1 MGLEDKISQK
11 DKELMEAIKSSNLS
25 EEELKIILSQDHV
38 PKKIKEYSFSG
49 KGKIKFGIIG
59 DTHIGSDKFDEGL
72 FKASGDIF
80 RKEGVKNVYHAGD
93 ILEGMSGRPGHIFE
107 LSQIGFSQQIK
118 YAEKLFKE
126 NYKDLEIYAITGNH
140 DDWFKSKNNA
150 GINVGEELEKRL
162 SNFHYLGE
170 NEAVVN
176 INGVKVMLFHPND
189 GTAYATSYKIQKLA
203 ESFEGGKKPHILI
216 EGHYHKALYA
226 FIRNI
231 HCFESGT
238 LCSQTQF
245 MRGKKISAHKGFFI
259 VELEASKNGIES
271 ISPKFYPAYE

>member
-1 MGLEDKISQK
+1 
-11 DKELMEAIKSSNLS
+11 
-25 EEELKIILSQDHV
+25 
-38 PKKIKEYSFSG
+38 
-49 KGKIKFGIIG
+49 
-59 DTHIGSDKFDEGL
+59 
-72 FKASGDIF
+72 
-80 RKEGVKNVYHAGD
+80 
-93 ILEGMSGRPGHIFE
+93 
-107 LSQIGFSQQIK
+107 
-118 YAEKLFKE
+118 
-126 NYKDLEIYAITGNH
+126 
-140 DDWFKSKNNA
+140 
-150 GINVGEELEKRL
+150 
-162 SNFHYLGE
+162 
-170 NEAVVN
+170 
-176 INGVKVMLFHPND
+176 MLFHPND